1 MKRRQFLGCLSA
13 AASSYVLVACGGG
26 GSGPDLSAGAG
37 SGAGTSAIANA
48 GSAATSTTSPD
59 GTTVPPASSIVD
71 NSANVWTLSGGYV
84 YLNGAKMKGPYNV
97 ATLLWYGGFVYQ
109 ENTSKAFYKWTGSAW
124 VYTPLDP
131 RLGGVSADGTAIPPA
146 PYIIDGANNQWTL
159 SNGFIYKNGVKD
171 PSSYNVSLLLWYGG
185 MIYQKGTG
193 GQFYVLSWMKK
204 WVLCHDPRVN
214 LAATAGSFYGIN
226 GHYDYGLTPTQIVTA
241 LQGLG
246 CTTYRLGCVNTPKQL
261 NVLVGMAKK
270 FQTSNMTLFTL
281 VNYGL
286 RDSNGTLYTSESA
299 AYNASF
305 EGSAA
310 VATALAP
317 YGVTMYECGNELTR
331 DPAIILNSAV
341 AGTKALDFNNANWP
355 IMRGAIRGMIDGI
368 KSVQPGAKV
377 GVNFCVADVAASDML
392 WDGQQPD
399 GTSGYP
405 TVRWDITTWHNY
417 SPYGDIFSIGSDGQ
431 GPAFNLPAYCKAR
444 YGVPFMITEWN
455 ASPNYDETFRSNY
468 VTQQLGEFYA
478 ARKTQGIQ
486 SVMYYEL
493 GSGDLT
499 YGIVNPDPEMSPIQ
513 PTYGS
518 FQSFVQNH
526 PDN

>member
-1 MKRRQFLGCLSA
+1 
-13 AASSYVLVACGGG
+13 
-26 GSGPDLSAGAG
+26 
-37 SGAGTSAIANA
+37 
-48 GSAATSTTSPD
+48 
-59 GTTVPPASSIVD
+59 
-71 NSANVWTLSGGYV
+71 
-84 YLNGAKMKGPYNV
+84 
-97 ATLLWYGGFVYQ
+97 
-109 ENTSKAFYKWTGSAW
+109 
-124 VYTPLDP
+124 
-131 RLGGVSADGTAIPPA
+131 
-146 PYIIDGANNQWTL
+146 
-159 SNGFIYKNGVKD
+159 
-171 PSSYNVSLLLWYGG
+171 
-185 MIYQKGTG
+185 
-193 GQFYVLSWMKK
+193 
-204 WVLCHDPRVN
+204 
-214 LAATAGSFYGIN
+214 
-226 GHYDYGLTPTQIVTA
+226 
-241 LQGLG
+241 
-246 CTTYRLGCVNTPKQL
+246 
-261 NVLVGMAKK
+261 
-270 FQTSNMTLFTL
+270 
-281 VNYGL
+281 
-286 RDSNGTLYTSESA
+286 
-299 AYNASF
+299 
-305 EGSAA
+305 
-310 VATALAP
+310 
-317 YGVTMYECGNELTR
+317 MYECRDELTR

-399 GTSGYP
+399 GTSGHP

-486 SVMYYEL
+486 AVMYYEL
-493 GSGDLT
+493 GSCDLT
-499 YGIVNPDPEMSPIQ
+499 YGIVNPDMSPIQ
-513 PTYGS
+513 PTDGS